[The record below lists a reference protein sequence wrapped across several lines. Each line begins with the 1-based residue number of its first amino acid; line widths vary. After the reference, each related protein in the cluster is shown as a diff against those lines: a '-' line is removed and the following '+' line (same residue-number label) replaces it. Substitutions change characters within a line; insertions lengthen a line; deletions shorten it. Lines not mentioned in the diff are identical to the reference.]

1 MAQIIDS
8 PTRENLRKLASLKQ
22 WMGPSYYATLLAT
35 VQSGLMS
42 ATAVNKND
50 VPPSIVR
57 FRNAIGMVKDWE
69 EERPKW
75 GLD

>member
-1 MAQIIDS
+1 
-8 PTRENLRKLASLKQ
+8 
-22 WMGPSYYATLLAT
+22 MGPDYYATLLAT
-35 VQSGLMS
+35 VQTGLMS